1 MKNLIFIMLF
11 LPVTILAQNVGINTS
26 TPDNSAILDAQST
39 NKGILLPRMTNFDKF
54 NITSPADGLILYQTD
69 NDTGFFYFQS
79 NLPYYIGNENNN
91 EWIKSGNYVITHF
104 NDSIRIG
111 TTNNY
116 NRLNVNGYVAAGNY
130 YVEIPLYKSTEI
142 TLNNSDFQDIAD
154 VETGVIPSLFATNGN
169 IQVKVIIRSTDKNGI
184 NHFRLRVHNG
194 TTELFP
200 VLDTDSWTW
209 AYTQTGSVV
218 TSPWKDWNGG
228 NSAWEVHLQEKSDNT
243 GDYVKINAAYIVIRP
258 KQ

>member
-1 MKNLIFIMLF
+1 MKNLIFLILF
-11 LPVTILAQNVGINTS
+11 IPISTLAQNVGINTT
-26 TPDNSAILDAQST
+26 TPDNSAILEVQSST
-39 NKGILLPRMTNFDKF
+39 QGVLFPRMTTIEKN
-54 NITSPADGLILYQTD
+54 NIALPADGLLLYQTD
-69 NDTGFFYFQS
+69 NDTGFYYFQK
-79 NLPYYIGNENNN
+79 NTAFYIGNEDNN
-91 EWIKSGNYVITHF
+91 EWIQIGNYATTHF
-104 NDSIRIG
+104 NDNICVG
-111 TTNNY
+111 TTNYY
-116 NRLNVNGYVAAGNY
+116 NRLNVNGYVAASNY

-142 TLNNSDFQDIAD
+142 TLNNTSFKDIAN

-184 NHFRLRVHNG
+184 NHFRLHVLNS
-194 TTELFP
+194 TTDTLP

-209 AYTQTGSVV
+209 AYTQTGTVV